1 MPSSTTE
8 GQHLD
13 GDVVD
18 ELTSDHREAL
28 ALLDRLANSNDPGER
43 RDLADT
49 VIAEVVRHA
58 VAEEMYVY
66 PAMREHLP
74 DGEQAVKH
82 DTEEHKQLEE
92 TMKQL
97 EAADAAE
104 PRFDSLVREMTE
116 QLRHHVHDEETEQF
130 PQLRERIPREEL
142 VRLREKVDTAKKLA
156 PTRAHPSAPNSELFH
171 KLAGPGVGMVDRLRD
186 RLTNRSTG

>member
-1 MPSSTTE
+1 VNEPTPS
-8 GQHLD
+8 D
-13 GDVVD
+13 DVVD
-18 ELTSDHREAL
+18 ELTTDHREAL
-28 ALLDRLANSNDPGER
+28 ALLDRIAASTDPEER

-74 DGEQAVKH
+74 DVDQAIKH
-82 DTEEHKQLEE
+82 DIEEHEQLER
-92 TMKQL
+92 TMKRL
-97 EAADAAE
+97 EGADAA
-104 PRFDSLVREMTE
+104 DSQFEALVREMTE
-116 QLRHHVHDEETEQF
+116 QLRHHAHDEETEQF
-130 PQLRERIPREEL
+130 PQLRERVPREEL
-142 VRLREKVDTAKKLA
+142 VRLREKVDTAKRLA

-186 RLTNRSTG
+186 RLTDRSTG